1 MKSISVSRAY
11 APLRVCADICFYL
24 FVISVL
30 SIRISSTFW
39 TERGVFGIISNFV
52 SPWITQLLIFVLAC
66 FAVAFIAVRTENAA
80 LRFAMSLLPGLS
92 FIGVKPELSLIVP
105 AAAWAYFIVF
115 ISAGSFET
123 YLDKYRRR
131 LRVMLIVAL
140 LASGFLIVFHFTND
154 DVYTTK
160 LFGGEE
166 FGVLFFVLAVV
177 SMRGMR
183 LVNGTPKKMR
193 ALDTAYVIAVPVIL
207 TACVLLF
214 RLMVPV
220 VSYIIKL
227 LAHFVRWLLSVLR
240 PDKPQPDFL
249 EIVEEYINNAEQEIL
264 DLRVDPEADPSVEP
278 MDGKNI
284 RINIPPSFYY
294 LLFVAAVTVVLV
306 IIAVRLL
313 ANRKNVGGRF
323 IFKSEDIDRIPP
335 ESEPVRRAEE
345 PPASSNAGKIRK
357 VYRSYL
363 EHFRSLNMK
372 LEPSDT
378 SQDVLRYSG
387 EFNQAAENGT
397 MRDLYIAA
405 RYGDPA
411 EVTAEQ
417 VAEAKRC
424 LTAVKEG

>member
-1 MKSISVSRAY
+1 MKSISVSSQY
-11 APLRVCADICFYL
+11 APLRVCADISFYL
-24 FVISVL
+24 YVVSVL
-30 SIRISSTFW
+30 SLRISSTFW
-39 TERGVFGIISNFV
+39 TERGVFGIVSNLV
-52 SPWITQLLIFVLAC
+52 TPWLTQLLVFVLAC
-66 FAVAFIAVRTENAA
+66 LAVGFVAVRTENAA
-80 LRFAMSLLPGLS
+80 LRFALSLIPGLVFLTS
-92 FIGVKPELSLIVP
+92 KPELGLIVP
-105 AAAWAYFIVF
+105 AASWAYYMIY
-115 ISAGSFET
+115 ITAGSFET
-123 YLDKYRRR
+123 YVDSYRRR
-131 LRVMLIVAL
+131 LRIMLIVAL
-140 LASGFLIVFHFTND
+140 LASGFLIVFHFASD

-166 FGVLFFVLAVV
+166 FGLLFFVLSVV
-177 SMRGMR
+177 SLRGMR

-306 IIAVRLL
+306 IIAVRLF
-313 ANRKNVGGRF
+313 ANRKKGTGRF
-323 IFKSEDIDRIPP
+323 VFKSEDIDRIPP
-335 ESEPVRRAEE
+335 ETEPVRRSEE
-345 PPASSNAGKIRK
+345 PSSASNAGKIRRI
-357 VYRSYL
+357 YRSYL

-424 LTAVKEG
+424 LTAVKEM